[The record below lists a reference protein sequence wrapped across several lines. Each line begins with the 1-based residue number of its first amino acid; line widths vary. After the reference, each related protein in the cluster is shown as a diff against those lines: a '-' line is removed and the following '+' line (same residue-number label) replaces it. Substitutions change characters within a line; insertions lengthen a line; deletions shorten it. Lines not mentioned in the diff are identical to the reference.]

1 MHTLMLNFSLCLQ
14 PAVGLPTKITCMQE
28 NCKKSFS
35 TPYNFHQH
43 LHRHTNTFHFFCE
56 VCGKGFVNKNHWQSH
71 KASHTW
77 DHSFFCE
84 VCGKGFVNKNHWQS
98 HKASHTWDHSFL
110 CSKCSKSFTTK
121 SNLTCHFKLCNNMT
135 KKYQCVICGKY
146 FIMQQT
152 LNKHLVSAHK
162 QK

>member
-14 PAVGLPTKITCMQE
+14 PAVGLPTKITCMQD
-28 NCKKSFS
+28 NCNKSFS
-35 TPYNFHQH
+35 KPYNFHQH
-43 LHRHTNTFHFFCE
+43 LCRHTNTFHFFCK

-71 KASHTW
+71 KASYTR
-77 DHSFFCE
+77 DR
-84 VCGKGFVNKNHWQS
+84 
-98 HKASHTWDHSFL
+98 SFL

-121 SNLTCHFKLCNNMT
+121 SNLNRHFKLCNNMM
-135 KKYQCVICGKY
+135 KKYRCVICGKY

>member
-1 MHTLMLNFSLCLQ
+1 MFYILLVMHTLMLNFSLCLQ
-14 PAVGLPTKITCMQE
+14 PAVGLPTKITCMQD
-28 NCKKSFS
+28 NCNKSFS

-43 LHRHTNTFHFFCE
+43 LCRHTNTFHFFCE

-71 KASHTW
+71 KASHTR
-77 DHSFFCE
+77 DR
-84 VCGKGFVNKNHWQS
+84 
-98 HKASHTWDHSFL
+98 SFL

-121 SNLTCHFKLCNNMT
+121 SNLYRHFKLCKNMM

-152 LNKHLVSAHK
+152 LNKHLLSAHK